1 MDRIRM
7 YIRPWE
13 LERYQYGFR
22 VFGYS
27 VPDRSFS
34 YEILVDPNDIW
45 RVDHRKLGTLYAVK
59 K

>member
-22 VFGYS
+22 AELF
-27 VPDRSFS
+27 
-34 YEILVDPNDIW
+34 I
-45 RVDHRKLGTLYAVK
+45 
-59 K
+59 